1 MKLITA
7 TKLVALINER
17 MTADYQQERRH
28 DALYRIAH
36 GTTWVHMPAA
46 MAQTATYELTE
57 HTLDGQPLYEVP
69 ADVEIDADE
78 WALIV
83 D

>member
-1 MKLITA
+1 MQVITA
-7 TKLVALINER
+7 TKLAALIKER
-17 MTADYQQERRH
+17 MTADYQQERRD
-28 DALYRIAH
+28 DALRRIAT

-46 MAQTATYELTE
+46 MAQTATYELTG

-78 WALIV
+78 WARIV